1 MLQSVFGADEYLR
14 GQSLSL
20 CVHRSAHHGRKT
32 GVDERLATNDNEHSG
47 PPDVTSRPSYT
58 VQLSPS
64 HRVTWTAASDINV
77 QQRSLVFQDVLS
89 LGVEHIRL
97 SIQKRP
103 IPGLHRIESPTMEKR
118 SQDSFDER

>member
-1 MLQSVFGADEYLR
+1 M
-14 GQSLSL
+14 
-20 CVHRSAHHGRKT
+20 
-32 GVDERLATNDNEHSG
+32 ATNDNEHSG

-77 QQRSLVFQDVLS
+77 QQRGLLFQDVPSLDVEPILLS
-89 LGVEHIRL
+89 T
-97 SIQKRP
+97 QKRP
-103 IPGLHRIESPTMEKR
+103 IPGLHRIESPPMEKR